1 MYDPE
6 GTDNPNEFVEI
17 VNTGDAAVDLTGWKL
32 ADFYS
37 TDDLLGEQLI
47 LAPNQY
53 AIILESDYDLATGI
67 YQNLLTAGALI
78 LFVDDNAIGNGLANS
93 GDSLTLINSLGEV
106 LDAVGWQNPITPGYS
121 LEKVVLDSCDW
132 PNNWRPSHHPLGT
145 PGRLNSVTGEEVDLA
160 ITELTGYPS
169 SAAASFDL
177 TMTVANLGVRAADGM
192 LYAGE
197 QMIAQ
202 VRSIAPAESL
212 QVSFT
217 WTTPPYYLGRYR
229 LPLYL
234 HNEADFDTS
243 NNRREIALSI
253 PAPPLAI
260 IINEIMYAP
269 LAGEPEWIEL
279 VNISPAEI
287 NLDQWTFGDTAGSLT
302 FPERHL
308 PAGGYLVVTGDE
320 AWAER
325 QQQGTFSVH
334 PDFPRLNNTG
344 DILTLVDA
352 TGVAVDRV
360 DYGKLPIPPPGRSL
374 ERVSHSAP
382 SQDPSSWVASPAA
395 TGHTGGIENAATAP
409 GEAVALTISPNPLP
423 VNGPESILTMTY
435 ATPFVSVNLQI
446 TLYDLAGRRLTTLFN
461 EGPVAGA
468 GAIEW
473 DARILDSV
481 LFKTGQYVLV
491 LQAGDASSGQRWK
504 KTARLI
510 LIN

>member
-6 GTDNPNEFVEI
+6 GTDSPNEFVEI
-17 VNTGDAAVDLTGWKL
+17 VNTGGAAVDLTGWKL
-32 ADFYS
+32 ADRYS
-37 TDDLLGEQLI
+37 TDDLFGEQLI

-53 AIILESDYDLATGI
+53 AIILEGDYDLATGI

-78 LFVDDNAIGNGLANS
+78 LFVGDNTIGNRLNNT

-121 LEKVVLDSCDW
+121 LEKVLLDSCDW
-132 PNNWRPSHHPLGT
+132 PNNWRPSHHLLGT

-160 ITELTGYPS
+160 ITELTGRPS
-169 SAAASFDL
+169 STASFDL
-177 TMTVANLGVRAADGM
+177 TTTVANRGVRAAAGV
-192 LYAGE
+192 LYADE
-197 QMIAQ
+197 QMVAQ
-202 VRSIAPAESL
+202 VSIAPAESL

-217 WTTPPYYLGRYR
+217 WTTPPYFLGRYR
-229 LPLYL
+229 LSLYL

-269 LAGEPEWIEL
+269 LAGEPEWVEL

-308 PAGGYLVVTGDE
+308 PAGEYLVVTGDE

-325 QQQGTFSVH
+325 QQQGAFSVH

-360 DYGKLPIPPPGRSL
+360 DYTKLPTPSTGRSL
-374 ERVSHSAP
+374 ERVSHSAL
-382 SQDPSSWVASPAA
+382 SQDPFSWVASPAA
-395 TGHTGGIENAATAP
+395 RGHTGGIENAATAP
-409 GEAVALTISPNPLP
+409 GEAVVLTLSPNPLP

-435 ATPFVSVNLQI
+435 ATPFVSANLQI
-446 TLYDLAGRRLTTLFN
+446 TLYDLAGRRLATLFN

-473 DARILDSV
+473 NARTLDSV

-491 LQAGDASSGQRWK
+491 LQAGDAGSGQRWE